1 MDKIII
7 YQKETGV
14 SVIYPCNCGLTI
26 EQIAQK
32 DVPAGV
38 KYRIIDAS
46 ELPSDRSQ
54 REAWTADFSTFD
66 GVGGQA

>member
-7 YQKETGV
+7 YQNETGI

-26 EQIAQK
+26 EQIAKK
-32 DVPAGV
+32 DVPSGV

-46 ELPSDRSQ
+46 ELPTDRSQ
-54 REAWTADFSTFD
+54 REAWTADFSTYD
-66 GVGGQA
+66 GVGGQI

>member
-7 YQKETGV
+7 YQNETGITV
-14 SVIYPCNCGLTI
+14 LHPCDCCLTI
-26 EQIAQK
+26 EQIAHK

-54 REAWTADFSTFD
+54 REAWTADFSTYD